1 MGLHAH
7 IRQVGHEVMLTLAG
21 EFRSPEFDQLA
32 AILSHYQSRG
42 CRLFVLDLSRAKP
55 LTTDAVSKLRK
66 LMGATGSATPVLEG
80 SAIRLLLA
88 DTPAARPRAGRR
100 VAHRPAA

>member
-7 IRQVGHEVMLTLAG
+7 IRQIGPQVMLTLAG
-21 EFRSPEFDQLA
+21 EFRAPELDQLA
-32 AILSHYQSRG
+32 AILAHYQSRG
-42 CRLFVLDLSRAKP
+42 CRTFVLDLSRAQP
-55 LTTDAVSKLRK
+55 LTKNAFSRLQR

-80 SAIRLLLA
+80 SAIRLLA